1 MEASAMSAKLP
12 PSPPADLHAESLPI
26 HTVDAGSR
34 IFRVHQTR
42 YAAKY
47 FGRSG
52 DWRFD
57 AADKRS
63 FGTLYAGLSAEVAF
77 VETILRGRGRFV
89 AQAELDVRSFCTFV
103 ANRPLKLV
111 SLYGASLTKLKAT
124 AAISSGP
131 AYDVSQTWAQAF
143 WSHPDQPDGIVYRSA
158 HDDDH
163 HALVLFDRAAAAIDN
178 GTSVIIMDD
187 TAQLARILSRY
198 DASLR

>member
-1 MEASAMSAKLP
+1 
-12 PSPPADLHAESLPI
+12 
-26 HTVDAGSR
+26 VDAGTR
-34 IFRVHQTR
+34 IHRIHQTR
-42 YAAKY
+42 YAAKH

-52 DWRFD
+52 EWRFD
-57 AADKRS
+57 APDKKS

-77 VETILRGRGRFV
+77 VETILRGRGCYV

-103 ANRPLKLV
+103 TKRALKLV

-131 AYDVSQTWAQAF
+131 AYDISQNWAHAF
-143 WSHPDQPDGIVYRSA
+143 WSHSDRPDGIVYRST

-163 HALVLFDRAAAAIDN
+163 HALVLFDRASAAIDD
-178 GTSVIIMDD
+178 GMSIIIMDD
-187 TAQLARILSRY
+187 TAQLAKILNRY